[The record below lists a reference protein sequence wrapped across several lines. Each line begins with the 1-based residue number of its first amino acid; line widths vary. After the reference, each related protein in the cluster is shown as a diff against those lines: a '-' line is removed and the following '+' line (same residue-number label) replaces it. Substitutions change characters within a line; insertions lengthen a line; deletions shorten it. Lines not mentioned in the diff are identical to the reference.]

1 MAHRVFID
9 GEAGTTGLQ
18 IRQRMEGRSDV
29 ELLSIPEAERRNAA
43 MREDRLNE
51 ADIAIL
57 CLPDDASREAVAML
71 AGSNRTRIIDTSTA
85 HRVHPDWVYGF
96 AELEAAQAERIRNAR
111 LVASPGC
118 YPTGAIALLRPLR
131 AAGIIADDYPVSVNA
146 VSGYTGG
153 GKQMIAQME
162 DASREDHLSAPH
174 FLYGLDLAH
183 KHLPEMR
190 EHGQLTRDPIFAPSV
205 GRFPQGMLVQVP
217 LVLDEGRS
225 GDDRRQQAL
234 EPLAGLGQLGRDA
247 RRAGMDLGTDVMRDE
262 PDDSFAIGGR
272 QRLARIG
279 QTFGQ
284 PVDPDAPVRVQHH
297 FDHGRVFEQPGDGRA
312 ERRAQHSR
320 AALARFRSVVCG
332 GHLRPA
338 SSRGATRGPRNGV
351 D

>member
-1 MAHRVFID
+1 MAKPRIFID
-9 GEAGTTGLQ
+9 GEHGTTGLQ

-111 LVASPGC
+111 LVANPGC

-162 DASREDHLSAPH
+162 DAGREDHLSAPH

-225 GDDRRQQAL
+225 GDDVYRAL
-234 EPLAGLGQLGRDA
+234 AAHYAGQDVVTVVSPQEAAGLKRIDPTELAGRDDMRLHVFASKTGGRVNLVASLDNLGKGASGAAVQN
-247 RRAGMDLGTDVMRDE
+247 MDLM
-262 PDDSFAIGGR
+262 
-272 QRLARIG
+272 LA
-279 QTFGQ
+279 
-284 PVDPDAPVRVQHH
+284 A
-297 FDHGRVFEQPGDGRA
+297 
-312 ERRAQHSR
+312 
-320 AALARFRSVVCG
+320 
-332 GHLRPA
+332 
-338 SSRGATRGPRNGV
+338 
-351 D
+351 